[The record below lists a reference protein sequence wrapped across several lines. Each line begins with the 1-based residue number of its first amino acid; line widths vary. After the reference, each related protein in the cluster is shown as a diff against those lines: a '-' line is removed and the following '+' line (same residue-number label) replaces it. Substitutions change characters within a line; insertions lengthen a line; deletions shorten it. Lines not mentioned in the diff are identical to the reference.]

1 MAAMSA
7 RDQLLQAA
15 ARLYAEAGYRG
26 ATTRRIAMQAG
37 VNEITLFRHFG
48 SKDALMRE
56 AITRAGASPVHQM
69 LPDSPK
75 DPYRELRD
83 WAKAHLAELRE
94 RRSLIRMCM
103 GEIEE
108 HPGIFSAQ
116 DSPPAAAAKAL
127 CHYLRRLRDAGLAK
141 AQFDETSASAMLIGS
156 LFADAMGRDLMPD
169 LYLNDPEAA
178 VEQYVQLFLRG
189 LGVGRRRSPGS

>member
-1 MAAMSA
+1 MSV
-7 RDQLLQAA
+7 RDQLLEAA
-15 ARLYAEAGYRG
+15 ARLYSEAGYRG
-26 ATTRRIAMQAG
+26 ATTRRIALQAG

-69 LPDSPK
+69 LPDPPK
-75 DPYRELRD
+75 DPYRELRV
-83 WAKAHLAELRE
+83 WAKAHIAELRE

-108 HPGIFSAQ
+108 HPGIFSAK

-141 AQFDETSASAMLIGS
+141 AQFDETAASAMLIGS

-169 LYLNDPEAA
+169 LYRNEPNEA
-178 VEQYVQLFLRG
+178 VDQYVLLFLRA
-189 LGVGRRRSPGS
+189 LGVGRRRSAAS